1 MTAHDRE
8 SEAEARGTRL
18 KQLVRRGARIALA
31 AQVASQLISLL
42 VLATLYRR
50 LSLEDY
56 GLFGVVVPV
65 LMLVRNLTTLGL
77 GATAVQREEM
87 SAETSTSLFWWNV
100 WIGAATMVLT
110 ACAAPLVA
118 WAYGDASAGWITFY
132 LAGASF
138 LASLG
143 TQHQALLE
151 RAMNWKA
158 LALVRLAAQ
167 AGAGFAAVQLALRGA
182 GIWSLV
188 AQQYVEVGVTT
199 ALCWWTAGWRPGT
212 PRRHPD
218 ARQLLGFG
226 SHFAGAG
233 LMFFLAGNVDK
244 LLLGALLKADGRVAA
259 GYYTQAFNF
268 MMRPVYLLTAPLNS
282 LMLPALA
289 RARADAVAFREVYL
303 GFQRLISTAM
313 FPVAVGLCVTA
324 PDVMLLLGG
333 RNWHGAGEVLRALA
347 PTILVQ
353 GFINTTSSAL
363 AAVGRA
369 DRLFAAS
376 VAFATTMSL
385 LSFAILSW
393 FRDDPDTVTILAG
406 WYAAASIGLFIP
418 YQVWSLRTLN
428 VPIQAWV
435 SAILRP
441 LLASLLMGVCVVAA
455 HLGAYGW
462 TWQTRQVAPLDT
474 IFSLA
479 LQIAIGVVCYVV
491 LAWPDCCWL
500 WTQLR
505 RDVSLGGPPA
515 VDSESR

>member
-8 SEAEARGTRL
+8 SETGARGARL
-18 KQLVRRGARIALA
+18 KQSVRRGARVALA

-50 LSLEDY
+50 LSLTDY

-100 WIGAATMVLT
+100 WIGAATMILT

-118 WAYGDASAGWITFY
+118 WAYADASAGRITFY
-132 LAGASF
+132 LSGASF

-182 GIWSLV
+182 GVWSLV
-188 AQQYVEVGVTT
+188 AQQYIEVGVTT
-199 ALCWWTAGWRPGT
+199 ALCWWAAGWRPGP

-218 ARQLLGFG
+218 SRQLLGFG

-289 RARADAVAFREVYL
+289 RARGDAVAFREVYL
-303 GFQRLISTAM
+303 GFQRLIATAM
-313 FPVAVGLCVTA
+313 FPVGIGLCVTA

-333 RNWHGAGEVLRALA
+333 RNWHGAGEVLRAIA

-376 VAFATTMSL
+376 VAFAVTMSL
-385 LSFAILSW
+385 LSYGILSAYH
-393 FRDDPDTVTILAG
+393 DDKDPVVNLAN

-418 YQVWSLRTLN
+418 YQIWTLRTLS
-428 VPIQAWV
+428 VPILDWLR
-435 SAILRP
+435 AIARP
-441 LLASLLMGVCVVAA
+441 LLASLPMGVCVFAT

-462 TWQTRQVAPLDT
+462 TWQTRQVAPMET
-474 IFSLA
+474 VISLA
-479 LQIAIGVVCYVV
+479 LQVAIGVVCYI
-491 LAWPDCCWL
+491 LFAWPDCRWL
-500 WTQLR
+500 WAQLR
-505 RDVSLGGPPA
+505 RDANAGLQAKSAG
-515 VDSESR
+515 